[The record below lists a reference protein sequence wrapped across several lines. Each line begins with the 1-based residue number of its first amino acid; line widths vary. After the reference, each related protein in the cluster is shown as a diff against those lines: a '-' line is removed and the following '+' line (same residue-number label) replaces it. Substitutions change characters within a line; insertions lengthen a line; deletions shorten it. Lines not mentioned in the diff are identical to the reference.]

1 MERQIKPRSVTTFV
15 ILLVSMMILMG
26 GAVVAPA
33 LPSISEAYPD
43 ASEFV
48 ISLIITLPSL
58 AMAILGIPLGMLADR
73 VGKVKVL
80 VVSLF
85 IFALSGVTGF
95 FLEDLTAI
103 LVSRFLVGAGIA
115 GLTST
120 ATALISEIFSGRDR
134 MVVLSYQAAANGVG
148 GLVLELSGGA
158 LAEIS
163 WRYPFLVYGIGF
175 VLMLLVLVFIREP
188 RRDTVRT
195 GGSFGPERPDRK
207 VLAVCY
213 LSIFL
218 AMCMMFALPT
228 KLSYYLTESGGSPT
242 MSGLIL
248 GLYGFTSAVFG
259 LLYPRISARIT
270 PARMLS
276 MGLLLFGIGYT
287 MFLLEYSIV
296 LTAVSA
302 ILVGMAMG
310 TITPSVTNMLAAQS
324 NPSNS
329 GRLMGGYSV
338 FLSLGQFVSSILL
351 TGVIA
356 FMGGYDG
363 MFTFLG
369 VVALVLCVLYLLIPR
384 DLGKRKDIG
393 A

>member
-1 MERQIKPRSVTTFV
+1 MEESIRPKSVATFV

-58 AMAILGIPLGMLADR
+58 AMAVSGMPLGMLADR

-80 VVSLF
+80 VASLAV
-85 IFALSGVTGF
+85 FAVSGVTGF

-103 LVSRFLVGAGIA
+103 LVGRFLVGVGIA

-120 ATALISEIFSGRDR
+120 STALISELFTGRDR
-134 MVVLSYQAAANGVG
+134 MKVLSYQAAANGIG
-148 GLVLELSGGA
+148 GLVLELSGGM

-163 WRYPFLVYGIGF
+163 WRYPFLVYGTGF
-175 VLMLLVLVFIREP
+175 ILMLLVLVFIREP
-188 RRDTVRT
+188 RRNAARA
-195 GGSFGPERPDRK
+195 GGPTGPEKPDIR

-228 KLSYYLTESGGSPT
+228 KLSYYLTEAGGSPT

-259 LLYPRISARIT
+259 LLYPRVSARIP
-270 PARMLS
+270 PAHMLS
-276 MGLLLFGIGYT
+276 LGLLLFGAGYT
-287 MFLLEYSIV
+287 LFLTEYSTA
-296 LTAVSA
+296 LTVVSA
-302 ILVGMAMG
+302 VLVGMAMG
-310 TITPSVTNMLAAQS
+310 TTTPAVTNMLAAQS

-329 GRLMGGYSV
+329 GKIMGGYGV

-351 TGVIA
+351 TGVISL
-356 FMGGYDG
+356 MGSYDG
-363 MFTFLG
+363 MFVFMG
-369 VVALVLCVLYLLIPR
+369 VAALVLCVLYLLIPR
-384 DLGKRKDIG
+384 DLGRRS